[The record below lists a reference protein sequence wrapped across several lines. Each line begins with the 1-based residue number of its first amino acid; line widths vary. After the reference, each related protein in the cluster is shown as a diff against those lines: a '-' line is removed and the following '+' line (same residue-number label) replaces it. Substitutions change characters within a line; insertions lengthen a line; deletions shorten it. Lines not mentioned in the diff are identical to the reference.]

1 MSQTGWIQL
10 GLIFI
15 PTNGWPGSGSWIRGW
30 RCLCQRHRGV
40 FVFKQGT
47 PWEGKRHGGLVGS
60 DSPAGWYLHVA
71 TGRSNC
77 SMEDGEETNKPVS
90 FGRAFV
96 SKVMK
101 HVKGLL
107 VYLILGLLK
116 IPTASLEES
125 RDHCIFSK
133 ETTWSFNSIC
143 FPGDL
148 WYRNHLVVVSGGFKD
163 VLMFTSTLGHD
174 SVWIHIYIYIYIWL
188 LCFNCVEDTTYI
200 TVQSKDLNHFFQ
212 PLSPLAKP
220 FASITLF
227 PDPMTSY
234 PINVDVCEKTRD
246 YRILATSIKGCS
258 SMMQFNWKGKNTRYS
273 IFIYTY
279 MSLILCQS
287 FLPLTYRQLSFFG
300 RPGSAGASPKP

>member
-1 MSQTGWIQL
+1 MSCKDYCNESHDLQDPMFHPTFHRSMSQTGWIQL

-125 RDHCIFSK
+125 TDHCIFSK

-148 WYRNHLVVVSGGFKD
+148 WYRNHLVVVSGGFKNVYCSLQHWD
-163 VLMFTSTLGHD
+163 MILFEY
-174 SVWIHIYIYIYIWL
+174 IYIYIYL
-188 LCFNCVEDTTYI
+188 TLVFQLCWRH
-200 TVQSKDLNHFFQ
+200 DLHHCAIERFE
-212 PLSPLAKP
+212 S
-220 FASITLF
+220 LF
-227 PDPMTSY
+227 PTIVATCKTLCKHYLVPWSYDIISHQCWCLRKDKRLSNTSH
-234 PINVDVCEKTRD
+234 
-246 YRILATSIKGCS
+246 
-258 SMMQFNWKGKNTRYS
+258 
-273 IFIYTY
+273 
-279 MSLILCQS
+279 
-287 FLPLTYRQLSFFG
+287 
-300 RPGSAGASPKP
+300 

>member
-1 MSQTGWIQL
+1 MSCKDYYRSMSQTGWIQL

-77 SMEDGEETNKPVS
+77 PMEDGEETNKPMS

-125 RDHCIFSK
+125 TDHCIFSK

-143 FPGDL
+143 FPGNL

-174 SVWIHIYIYIYIWL
+174 SVWIHIYIYKYIWL

-258 SMMQFNWKGKNTRYS
+258 SMMQFNWKGKNTRYNLYIYIHIYVINTMS
-273 IFIYTY
+273 II
-279 MSLILCQS
+279 SS
-287 FLPLTYRQLSFFG
+287 FDI
-300 RPGSAGASPKP
+300 

>member
-1 MSQTGWIQL
+1 MSCKDYCNESHDLQDPMFHPTFHRSMSQTGWIQL

-125 RDHCIFSK
+125 TDHCIFSK

-148 WYRNHLVVVSGGFKD
+148 WYRNHLVVVSGGFKNVYCSLQHWD
-163 VLMFTSTLGHD
+163 MILFE
-174 SVWIHIYIYIYIWL
+174 YIYIYI
-188 LCFNCVEDTTYI
+188 FDSCVS
-200 TVQSKDLNHFFQ
+200 TVL
-212 PLSPLAKP
+212 
-220 FASITLF
+220 
-227 PDPMTSY
+227 
-234 PINVDVCEKTRD
+234 KTR
-246 YRILATSIKGCS
+246 LTSLCNRKIWITFSNHCRHL
-258 SMMQFNWKGKNTRYS
+258 QNPLQALPC
-273 IFIYTY
+273 
-279 MSLILCQS
+279 SLILWHHIPS
-287 FLPLTYRQLSFFG
+287 MLMFAKRQEIIEY
-300 RPGSAGASPKP
+300 